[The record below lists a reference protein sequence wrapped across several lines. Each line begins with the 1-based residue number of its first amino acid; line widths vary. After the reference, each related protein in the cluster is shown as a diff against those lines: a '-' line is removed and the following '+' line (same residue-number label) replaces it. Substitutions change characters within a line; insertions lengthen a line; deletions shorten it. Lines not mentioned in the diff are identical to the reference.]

1 MMPQR
6 RVTCGEAEAMVA
18 LAEAAARRMEEVLA
32 GADNQEDGEGG
43 CQERCQEA
51 AAGTGMA

>member
-1 MMPQR
+1 MPQR